1 MVRVES
7 VSAPVPPRPATGD
20 LDAQRRTARVQR
32 TTKETDITVTVDL
45 DRPLAETP
53 GATGASIDTPLP
65 FFSHMLE
72 QLARHGGFGLA
83 ISARGDTQIDGHHT
97 VEDTGIVLGEA
108 FAKALGDKRGIARYG
123 WATLP
128 MDEARVSVS
137 LDLSGRTYFV
147 WEADLPKAKLGDFD
161 VELVEVFFEAF
172 ARGAACNL
180 HVSKEAGRNLHH
192 IVEITFKAFSKALA
206 QATRRDPRATDVP
219 STKGSL

>member
-7 VSAPVPPRPATGD
+7 VSAPVPPVPPPNAAPRA
-20 LDAQRRTARVQR
+20 ARVQR
-32 TTKETDITVTVDL
+32 TTRETDIVVEIDL
-45 DRPLAETP
+45 DGPLAAGGT
-53 GATGASIDTPLP
+53 IDTPLP

-72 QLARHGGFGLA
+72 QLARHGGFGLSIVA
-83 ISARGDTQIDGHHT
+83 KGDTHIDGHHT

-147 WEADLPKAKLGDFD
+147 WEADLPKAKLGEFD
-161 VELVEVFFEAF
+161 VELAEVFFEAF
-172 ARGAACNL
+172 ARGVGCNL
-180 HVSKEAGRNLHH
+180 HVVKEAGRNLHH

-206 QATRRDPRATDVP
+206 QATRKDPRATEIP